1 MYYNYNDY
9 ELIYLIKEGVE
20 EALKEMFRKYSH
32 FLYKFY
38 YQQENRFTS
47 KGDFIQ
53 EGFMVLQK
61 AIETYDMDK
70 EISFYTYF
78 NICLKRKIPKM
89 HSLKVVLEE
98 SHYSIE
104 RIRDNQYFSNIMY
117 IILKEVTSED
127 DELIHLFKWCV
138 VRGMPIKTYCKFFD
152 YEYEKTY
159 YKYKKLIENLRKKV
173 D

>member
-47 KGDFIQ
+47 KGDFVQ

-78 NICLKRKIPKM
+78 NPFKHWVGNHLT
-89 HSLKVVLEE
+89 LTGLLV
-98 SHYSIE
+98 SITSSTSIS
-104 RIRDNQYFSNIMY
+104 RI
-117 IILKEVTSED
+117 
-127 DELIHLFKWCV
+127 
-138 VRGMPIKTYCKFFD
+138 
-152 YEYEKTY
+152 
-159 YKYKKLIENLRKKV
+159 
-173 D
+173 